1 MLSEEVSAVGV
12 DLEVERTRGDAAYAL
27 TEHADGAERI
37 RGSRRAEVA
46 LALAEYFTRERVS
59 VLELA
64 RLVRRRPST
73 VRRLLA
79 EGGVR
84 GNDVTCVGYTD
95 DEVARAVARRFR
107 TGVPV
112 GTLRRETGID
122 ERVLRQL
129 LQAAGER
136 LEQRQAAPVERL
148 ADLRSKYERGASIKE
163 LADEIDSSYGSIRR
177 VLLGA
182 GVTLRQRG
190 GR

>member
-1 MLSEEVSAVGV
+1 MLSEHTDVTV
-12 DLEVERTRGDAAYAL
+12 
-27 TEHADGAERI
+27 RI
-37 RGSRRAEVA
+37 RGSRREQVAVA
-46 LALAEYFTRERVS
+46 LAERFGRERVT

-64 RLVRRRPST
+64 RMVRRRPST

-79 EGGVR
+79 EGGAR
-84 GNDVTCVGYTD
+84 GNDVSCVGYTD
-95 DEVARAVARRFR
+95 DEVARAVSRRFR

-112 GTLRRETGID
+112 GTLHRETGID
-122 ERVLRQL
+122 EQVLRQL

-148 ADLRSKYERGASIKE
+148 ADLRSKYERGASIQE

-182 GVTLRQRG
+182 GVRLRQRG